1 VTNLQIK
8 TADEF
13 VALDLHGRW
22 KTRRT
27 ARETDLSWRILRTFL
42 ERGGLIPVE
51 EIVAAVGDRPTDATH
66 RALVALDDD
75 DLIRIRG
82 GDIDIAYPF
91 SASPTPFVVRSPD
104 GRERYACCATD
115 ALGIAPMAGQRVEIR
130 SRCHHCGTLIQFSAT
145 PEGAESAADGHALD
159 RKAIRRPVQ
168 GRRLSL
174 NDDQLLPVG
183 RTSQDMATGESD
195 SRRSGSHRG
204 GRFQA
209 RRARLRWAS
218 HWRVTMTNR
227 NITVYWS
234 TT

>member
-1 VTNLQIK
+1 MVSMFVPVCFDSRPIAMRPEPSIACSFPKKSLESGVATEFSVFSEGREGGERVTNLQIK

-42 ERGGLIPVE
+42 ERGGPIPVE

-145 PEGAESAADGHALD
+145 PEGAESAADGVMLWIGKRSDD
-159 RKAIRRPVQ
+159 RCRAVD
-168 GRRLSL
+168 SL
-174 NDDQLLPVG
+174 
-183 RTSQDMATGESD
+183 
-195 SRRSGSHRG
+195 
-204 GRFQA
+204 
-209 RRARLRWAS
+209 
-218 HWRVTMTNR
+218 
-227 NITVYWS
+227 
-234 TT
+234 